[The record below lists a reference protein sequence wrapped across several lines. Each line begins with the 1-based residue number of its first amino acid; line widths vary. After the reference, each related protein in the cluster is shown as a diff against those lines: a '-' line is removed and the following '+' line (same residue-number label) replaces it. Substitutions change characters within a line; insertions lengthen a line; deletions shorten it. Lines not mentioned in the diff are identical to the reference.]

1 MDMVDDSP
9 SQESEGRL
17 FSLESYFTA
26 EPVIVEDEQVK
37 MTISTGSS
45 GKPSDT

>member
-9 SQESEGRL
+9 SQESEGSR

>member
-1 MDMVDDSP
+1 MVDDNSP
-9 SQESEGRL
+9 SRESEGRR

-26 EPVIVEDEQVK
+26 EPVVVDEQVK

-45 GKPSDT
+45 GKPY